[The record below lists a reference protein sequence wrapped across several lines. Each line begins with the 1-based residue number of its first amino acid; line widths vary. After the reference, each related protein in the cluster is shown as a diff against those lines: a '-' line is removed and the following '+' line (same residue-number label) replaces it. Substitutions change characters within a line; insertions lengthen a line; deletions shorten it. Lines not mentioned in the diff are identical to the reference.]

1 MLEVDIR
8 VKRQGFSL
16 EANFTAKKEVLGIL
30 GASGAGKSLTLKCIA
45 GIETPDFGKIV
56 LDGRVLFDSVGGIN
70 LPPQLRRVGYLFQDY
85 ALFPH
90 MTVRENLAV
99 GIRCQDKEKQLKNLV
114 ESFYLSGLEQRY
126 PSELSGG
133 QQQRTALARIFGSKP
148 ELLLL
153 DEPLTALDAYLK
165 SQVEAELAVVLQ
177 KYSRTTLF
185 VSHSR
190 DEIYRFCDKI
200 AVLADGALEP
210 VRLKAEVFKN
220 PQTLAASRLTGCKN
234 HSRLAVGRPGKVTAL
249 DWGGI
254 ELVAS
259 CDLPAPYAGI
269 RAHDITLAENLCE
282 DNTYEFEVVRV
293 IEEVFSFVLLVRRSD
308 FAGEELRV
316 EGPKEVWQEY
326 AIAGKRA
333 YLKLPPEKIFF
344 LYA

>member
-1 MLEVDIR
+1 
-8 VKRQGFSL
+8 
-16 EANFTAKKEVLGIL
+16 
-30 GASGAGKSLTLKCIA
+30 
-45 GIETPDFGKIV
+45 
-56 LDGRVLFDSVGGIN
+56 
-70 LPPQLRRVGYLFQDY
+70 
-85 ALFPH
+85 
-90 MTVRENLAV
+90 
-99 GIRCQDKEKQLKNLV
+99 
-114 ESFYLSGLEQRY
+114 
-126 PSELSGG
+126 
-133 QQQRTALARIFGSKP
+133 SKP

-293 IEEVFSFVLLVRRSD
+293 IEEVFSFVLLMRRPG

-333 YLKLPPEKIFF
+333 YLKLPPKKIFF

>member
-1 MLEVDIR
+1 
-8 VKRQGFSL
+8 
-16 EANFTAKKEVLGIL
+16 
-30 GASGAGKSLTLKCIA
+30 
-45 GIETPDFGKIV
+45 
-56 LDGRVLFDSVGGIN
+56 
-70 LPPQLRRVGYLFQDY
+70 
-85 ALFPH
+85 

-234 HSRLAVGRPGKVTAL
+234 HSRLAVGRPGKVKAL

-254 ELVAS
+254 ELVVN
-259 CDLPAPYAGI
+259 CEMPAPYAGI

-293 IEEVFSFVLLVRRSD
+293 IEEVFSFVLLVRRPG
-308 FAGEELRV
+308 FAGAELRV

-333 YLKLPPEKIFF
+333 YLKLPPKKIFF

>member
-1 MLEVDIR
+1 MLEVDIK
-8 VKRQGFSL
+8 VKRQDFSL
-16 EANFTAKKEVLGIL
+16 VANFTAGQEVLGIL
-30 GASGAGKSLTLKCIA
+30 GASGCGKSLTLKCIA
-45 GIETPDFGKIV
+45 GIETPDFGKII
-56 LDGRVLFDSVGGIN
+56 LDGRVLFDSEAGIN

-99 GIRCQDKEKQLKNLV
+99 GIRDQDKELQLKNLV

-153 DEPLTALDAYLK
+153 DEPLTALDDYLK
-165 SQVEAELAVVLQ
+165 SQVAAELAALLQ

-200 AVLADGALEP
+200 AVLADGELEP
-210 VRLKAEVFKN
+210 VRLKTAVFEN

-234 HSRLAVGRPGKVTAL
+234 HSRLGQGRPGKVTAL

-254 ELVAS
+254 ELVVK
-259 CDLPAPYAGI
+259 CKLPALYAGI
-269 RAHDITLAENLCE
+269 RAHDITLAEKLCA
-282 DNTYEFEVVRV
+282 DNIYEFEVVRV
-293 IEEVFSFVLLVRRSD
+293 LEEVFSFVLLVRRPG
-308 FAGEELRV
+308 FAGEDLRV
-316 EGPKEVWQEY
+316 EGPKEVWQDY
-326 AIAGKRA
+326 AVAGKRV
-333 YLKLPPEKIFF
+333 YLQLPPGKIFF
-344 LYA
+344 LDA